1 MKNFLLFDLFI
12 LFEYYFI
19 EICCK
24 NKIKADKN
32 NNILLNKNY
41 YNNYYDNNILKNI
54 FFDINNDLNILSED
68 NNSINYMQNS
78 EEEEDSSSS
87 EEYIFNIPV
96 YLEED
101 TKIKFFYQNENISLN
116 LSTNPKE
123 INIENLNNFIDNFKD
138 IFEEKF
144 KNIKNLILN
153 LSDSNYSL
161 NSFNSN
167 NIDYIKKEE
176 NFIIFESK
184 KFNNFDLS
192 LELNGIIFED
202 PVFYLSYCPENF
214 VNNKTYIDL
223 LSYYSI
229 FPKVFFDYFFN
240 NFFNSKDECINST
253 YDNVTKK
260 LGIYESGNP
269 SSIKIYPKD
278 YDSKQKIV
286 DLIKK
291 YNKEKKANNQ
301 SDLVINYSDDMK
313 NLVSGITSVIN
324 VISFVL
330 IGFVAISLIV
340 SSIMIAIITYI
351 SVLERTKE
359 IGILRAIGASKKD
372 IKRVFRSETIIEGF
386 IAGTLGV
393 FIAFLITL
401 PINLTVDMLAKIKNI
416 AIIPLGSG
424 IILILL
430 SIVLNVIAGSHPS
443 NMAAKK
449 DPVEALRSE

>member
-24 NKIKADKN
+24 NKIKADRN

-41 YNNYYDNNILKNI
+41 YNNYDDNNILKNI
-54 FFDINNDLNILSED
+54 FFDINNNLNILSED

-176 NFIIFESK
+176 NFITFESK

-214 VNNKTYIDL
+214 DNNKTYIDL

-253 YDNVTKK
+253 YDNNNIIYIKCLYNKILISTIHKK
-260 LGIYESGNP
+260 LYIILENYVFPYEKLFNENFYLNNNINKDNYTYFNIIFKDIDYIILGNSFFYKKKIGYVKNTSEILIYSKEIHNFSKYYKNLNNKTFKLFLYIITICII
-269 SSIKIYPKD
+269 SLLVIFFFIRFCYARYERKNEKI
-278 YDSKQKIV
+278 SLELNQF
-286 DLIKK
+286 
-291 YNKEKKANNQ
+291 NFEKKNN
-301 SDLVINYSDDMK
+301 
-313 NLVSGITSVIN
+313 
-324 VISFVL
+324 
-330 IGFVAISLIV
+330 
-340 SSIMIAIITYI
+340 
-351 SVLERTKE
+351 
-359 IGILRAIGASKKD
+359 
-372 IKRVFRSETIIEGF
+372 
-386 IAGTLGV
+386 
-393 FIAFLITL
+393 
-401 PINLTVDMLAKIKNI
+401 
-416 AIIPLGSG
+416 
-424 IILILL
+424 
-430 SIVLNVIAGSHPS
+430 
-443 NMAAKK
+443 
-449 DPVEALRSE
+449 

>member
-41 YNNYYDNNILKNI
+41 YNNYYVNNILKNI
-54 FFDINNDLNILSED
+54 SFDINNNLNILSED
-68 NNSINYMQNS
+68 NNSINYIQNS

-253 YDNVTKK
+253 YDNNNIIYIKCLYNKILISTIHKK
-260 LGIYESGNP
+260 LYIILENYVFPYEKLFNENFYLNNNINKDNYTYFNIIFKDIDYIILGNSFFYKKKIGYVKNTSEILIY
-269 SSIKIYPKD
+269 
-278 YDSKQKIV
+278 SKENHNFS
-286 DLIKK
+286 K
-291 YNKEKKANNQ
+291 YYKNLNNKTFKLFLYIITICIISLLVIFFFIRFCYARYERKKEK
-301 SDLVINYSDDMK
+301 
-313 NLVSGITSVIN
+313 
-324 VISFVL
+324 
-330 IGFVAISLIV
+330 ISLELNQF
-340 SSIMIAIITYI
+340 SF
-351 SVLERTKE
+351 E
-359 IGILRAIGASKKD
+359 KK
-372 IKRVFRSETIIEGF
+372 
-386 IAGTLGV
+386 
-393 FIAFLITL
+393 
-401 PINLTVDMLAKIKNI
+401 NN
-416 AIIPLGSG
+416 
-424 IILILL
+424 
-430 SIVLNVIAGSHPS
+430 
-443 NMAAKK
+443 
-449 DPVEALRSE
+449 